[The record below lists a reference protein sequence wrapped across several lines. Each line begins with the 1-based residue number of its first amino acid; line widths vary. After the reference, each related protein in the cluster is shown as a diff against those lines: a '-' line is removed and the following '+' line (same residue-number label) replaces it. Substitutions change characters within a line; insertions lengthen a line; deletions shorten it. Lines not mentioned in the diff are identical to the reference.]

1 MLLGVSL
8 VFGLLIA
15 WLAVTAVMIFFLVW
29 RAVIGLREEDQLF
42 IDPDEAHLAR
52 EQVEIVSK
60 LERLR
65 PYVIGSVAGSI
76 VLAVVTF
83 AVWVLQELL

>member
-29 RAVIGLREEDQLF
+29 RAVIGLGEEDQLF
-42 IDPDEAHLAR
+42 IDPGEERLAR

-76 VLAVVTF
+76 VLAVTTF

>member
-1 MLLGVSL
+1 MLLGFSL

-29 RAVIGLREEDQLF
+29 RAVIGLGEEDQLF
-42 IDPDEAHLAR
+42 IDPGEERLAR

-65 PYVIGSVAGSI
+65 PYVIGSVTGSI

-83 AVWVLQELL
+83 AVWVLQALW

>member
-42 IDPDEAHLAR
+42 IDPSEERLAR
-52 EQVEIVSK
+52 EQREIVSK
-60 LERLR
+60 LERLQ
-65 PYVIGSVAGSI
+65 PYVIGSVTGSI

>member
-15 WLAVTAVMIFFLVW
+15 WLVVTAVLIFFLVW

-42 IDPDEAHLAR
+42 IDPSEERLAR
-52 EQVEIVSK
+52 EQREIVSK
-60 LERLR
+60 LERLQ
-65 PYVIGSVAGSI
+65 PYVIGSVTGSI

>member
-1 MLLGVSL
+1 MLLGFSL

-42 IDPDEAHLAR
+42 IDPSEERLAR
-52 EQVEIVSK
+52 EQREIVSK

-65 PYVIGSVAGSI
+65 PYVIGSVTGSI

>member
-8 VFGLLIA
+8 VFGLLIV

-42 IDPDEAHLAR
+42 IDPGEAHLAR

-65 PYVIGSVAGSI
+65 PYVIGSVTGSI

-83 AVWVLQELL
+83 AVWVLQELS

>member
-1 MLLGVSL
+1 MLLGFSL
-8 VFGLLIA
+8 VFGLLIV

-29 RAVIGLREEDQLF
+29 QAVIGLREEDQLF
-42 IDPDEAHLAR
+42 IDPSEERLAR
-52 EQVEIVSK
+52 EQREIVSK

-65 PYVIGSVAGSI
+65 PYVIGSVTGSI
-76 VLAVVTF
+76 VLAVTTF

>member
-1 MLLGVSL
+1 MLLGFSL

-15 WLAVTAVMIFFLVW
+15 WLVVTAVMVFFLVG

-42 IDPDEAHLAR
+42 IDPSEERLAR
-52 EQVEIVSK
+52 EQKEIVSK

-65 PYVIGSVAGSI
+65 PYVIGSVTGSI
-76 VLAVVTF
+76 VLAVTTF

>member
-1 MLLGVSL
+1 MLLGFSL

-15 WLAVTAVMIFFLVW
+15 WLVVTAVLIFFLVW

-42 IDPDEAHLAR
+42 IDPSEERLAR
-52 EQVEIVSK
+52 EQREIVSK

-65 PYVIGSVAGSI
+65 PYVIGSLTGSI

-83 AVWVLQELL
+83 AVWVLQALW

>member
-8 VFGLLIA
+8 VFGLLTA
-15 WLAVTAVMIFFLVW
+15 WLVVTAVMIFFLVW

-42 IDPDEAHLAR
+42 IDPSEARLAR

-60 LERLR
+60 LERLQ
-65 PYVIGSVAGSI
+65 PYVIGSVTGSI

>member
-42 IDPDEAHLAR
+42 IDPSEERLAR
-52 EQVEIVSK
+52 EQREIVSK

-65 PYVIGSVAGSI
+65 PYVIGSVTGSI

>member
-15 WLAVTAVMIFFLVW
+15 WLVVTAVLIFFLVW

-42 IDPDEAHLAR
+42 IDPGEERLAR

-65 PYVIGSVAGSI
+65 PYVIGSVTGSI

-83 AVWVLQELL
+83 AVWVLQELS

>member
-1 MLLGVSL
+1 MLLGFSL

-29 RAVIGLREEDQLF
+29 RAVVGLREEDQLF
-42 IDPDEAHLAR
+42 IDPSEERLAR
-52 EQVEIVSK
+52 EQREIVSK

-65 PYVIGSVAGSI
+65 PYVIGSVTGSI
-76 VLAVVTF
+76 LLAVVTF
-83 AVWVLQELL
+83 AVWVLQELM

>member
-1 MLLGVSL
+1 MLGVSL

-29 RAVIGLREEDQLF
+29 RAVIGLGEEDQLF
-42 IDPDEAHLAR
+42 IDPGEERLAR

-65 PYVIGSVAGSI
+65 PYVIGSVTGSI

>member
-8 VFGLLIA
+8 VLGLLVA
-15 WLAVTAVMIFFLVW
+15 WLVVTAVLIFLAIW

-42 IDPDEAHLAR
+42 IDPGEAHLAR
-52 EQVEIVSK
+52 EQREIVSK

-65 PYVIGSVAGSI
+65 PYILGLLITSI
-76 VLAVVTF
+76 VLAVATF
-83 AVWVLQELL
+83 AAWVLGELL

>member
-1 MLLGVSL
+1 MLLGFSL

-42 IDPDEAHLAR
+42 IDPSEERLAR
-52 EQVEIVSK
+52 EQREIVSK
-60 LERLR
+60 LERLQ
-65 PYVIGSVAGSI
+65 PYVIGSVTGSI

-83 AVWVLQELL
+83 AVWVMQELL

>member
-8 VFGLLIA
+8 VFGLLTA
-15 WLAVTAVMIFFLVW
+15 WLVVTAVMIFFLVW

-42 IDPDEAHLAR
+42 IDPGEERLAR

-76 VLAVVTF
+76 VLAVTTF

>member
-42 IDPDEAHLAR
+42 IDPSEERLAR

-65 PYVIGSVAGSI
+65 PYVIGSVTGSI
-76 VLAVVTF
+76 VLAVTTF

>member
-15 WLAVTAVMIFFLVW
+15 WLAVTAVMIFFLVL
-29 RAVIGLREEDQLF
+29 RAVIGLREDDQLF
-42 IDPDEAHLAR
+42 IDPSEERLAR

-65 PYVIGSVAGSI
+65 PYVIASVTGSI
-76 VLAVVTF
+76 VLAVTTF

>member
-15 WLAVTAVMIFFLVW
+15 WLVVTAVMIFFLVW

-42 IDPDEAHLAR
+42 IDPGEEHLAR
-52 EQVEIVSK
+52 EQREIVSK

-65 PYVIGSVAGSI
+65 PYVIGSVTGSI

-83 AVWVLQELL
+83 AVWVLQALW

>member
-1 MLLGVSL
+1 MLLGFSL

-42 IDPDEAHLAR
+42 IDPSEERLAR
-52 EQVEIVSK
+52 EQREIVSK
-60 LERLR
+60 LERLQ
-65 PYVIGSVAGSI
+65 PYVIGSVTGSI

>member
-1 MLLGVSL
+1 MLGVSL

-42 IDPDEAHLAR
+42 IDPSEERLAR
-52 EQVEIVSK
+52 EQREIVSK

-65 PYVIGSVAGSI
+65 PYVIGSVTGSI

>member
-1 MLLGVSL
+1 MLLGFSL

-29 RAVIGLREEDQLF
+29 RAVVGLREEDQLF
-42 IDPDEAHLAR
+42 IDPSEERLAR
-52 EQVEIVSK
+52 EQREIVSK
-60 LERLR
+60 LERLQ
-65 PYVIGSVAGSI
+65 PYVIGSVTGSI

>member
-1 MLLGVSL
+1 MLLGFSL

-15 WLAVTAVMIFFLVW
+15 WLVVTAVMVFFLVW
-29 RAVIGLREEDQLF
+29 RAVIGLGEEDQLF
-42 IDPDEAHLAR
+42 IDPGEERLAR

-60 LERLR
+60 LERLQ
-65 PYVIGSVAGSI
+65 PYVIGSVTGSI

>member
-42 IDPDEAHLAR
+42 IDPSEERLAR
-52 EQVEIVSK
+52 EQREIVSK
-60 LERLR
+60 LERLQ
-65 PYVIGSVAGSI
+65 PYVIGSVTGSI
-76 VLAVVTF
+76 VLAVTTF

>member
-8 VFGLLIA
+8 VFGLLTA
-15 WLAVTAVMIFFLVW
+15 WLVVTAVMIFFLVW

-42 IDPDEAHLAR
+42 IDPSEERLAR

-65 PYVIGSVAGSI
+65 PYVIGSVTGSI
-76 VLAVVTF
+76 VLAVTTF